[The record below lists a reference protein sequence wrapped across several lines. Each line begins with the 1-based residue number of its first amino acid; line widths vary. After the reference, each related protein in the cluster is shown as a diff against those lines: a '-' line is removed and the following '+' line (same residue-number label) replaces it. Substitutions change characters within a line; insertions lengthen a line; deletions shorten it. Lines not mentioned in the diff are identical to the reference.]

1 MVKAILINGLA
12 RKLEDC
18 AVVRRTALKFGN
30 VCYWPSAKQTGVMS
44 LSNVALNSEAL
55 KIIIDLWC
63 PQNATAKTISLEDT
77 KAQARCYSNFGLL

>member
-1 MVKAILINGLA
+1 MPIRKVSGEGHLNGLA

-18 AVVRRTALKFGN
+18 AAVRRTALKTGN

-55 KIIIDLWC
+55 KILIDLWC
-63 PQNATAKTISLEDT
+63 PQNATPKTIPLEDT
-77 KAQARCYSNFGLL
+77 KAQARC